1 MVGNLKRMKLR
12 TSAQFLDLFTKI
24 YKKPQKQ
31 RSYLYF
37 NIKKAER

>member
-1 MVGNLKRMKLR
+1 MVGNLKRMELR
-12 TSAQFLDLFTKI
+12 TNAQFLALFTKI

-31 RSYLYF
+31 RAYLYL

>member
-1 MVGNLKRMKLR
+1 MVGNLKRAELR
-12 TSAQFLDLFTKI
+12 INAQFLDLFTKI

-31 RSYLYF
+31 RSCLYL